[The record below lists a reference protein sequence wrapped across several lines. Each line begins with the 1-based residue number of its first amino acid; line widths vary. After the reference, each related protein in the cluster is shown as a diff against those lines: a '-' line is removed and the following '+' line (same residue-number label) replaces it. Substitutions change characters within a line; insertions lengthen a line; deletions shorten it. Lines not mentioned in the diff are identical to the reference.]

1 MTDEQKYELNEFFVH
16 VFNQI
21 LAWEGQT
28 LRKTNVSDLSVRELH
43 IIDSIQHLT
52 PQCKNTMAN
61 VAKFLSV
68 TPGALT
74 TAVNTLVKK
83 GYLERSYTKEDR
95 RIVFIALTEQGEAVN
110 KIHSEYHRQ
119 MVESLDEVLEEES
132 LKVLLDALRRLGV
145 FFRKKA
151 ED

>member
-1 MTDEQKYELNEFFVH
+1 MTDEQKYEVNECFVH

-28 LRKTNVSDLSVRELH
+28 LRKANVSDLSVRELH
-43 IIDSIQHLT
+43 IIDAIEHLS
-52 PQCKNTMAN
+52 KHGRNTMAN
-61 VAKFLSV
+61 IAKFLSV

-74 TAVNTLVKK
+74 TSVNTLVKK

-95 RIVFIALTEQGEAVN
+95 RIVFVTLTKHGEAVN
-110 KIHSEYHRQ
+110 EIHREYHRQ
-119 MVESLDEVLEEES
+119 MVDSLDEVLEGES
-132 LKVLLDALRRLGV
+132 LDVVLKALDKLGV

-151 ED
+151 EE